1 MESPVGPTVSR
12 RSLVLGV
19 PAIALLSAGV
29 LKGSVAEAATR
40 PDVSRAWRGGSGSWR
55 ALSVRGADISFA
67 VQEYEAGKH
76 FTDNG
81 RVWPVE
87 SILAAHGANYAR
99 LRLWVNP
106 PAGYSNMRVALEGA
120 RRAKRAGLKLLL
132 DLHYSDFWADP
143 GHQTI
148 PAAWQG
154 QDLPTLAATVREYT
168 RDTIATFARHGVPVD
183 MVQIGNEVTAG
194 MLWPLGQIYLTSTPN
209 FPDFATLVNAGIQG
223 AREGNPR
230 RHDLKVMLHIDR
242 GGDNGGSV
250 WFFDHVMAA
259 GVSDF
264 DVVGESYYP
273 FWHGPLS
280 ALESNLNDLAPRY
293 GRDIIVVETAYPWT
307 VSNGDELANSFT
319 DPSQLP
325 DGETYPPTPQGQA
338 AYFEALRDV
347 LAQVPG
353 GRGVGFFDWEPEWIP
368 GVGWE
373 PGAGNP
379 NDNLTMFDFA
389 GSALPSLHAF
399 RSPRRD

>member
-1 MESPVGPTVSR
+1 
-12 RSLVLGV
+12 VLGV

-29 LKGSVAEAATR
+29 LRGSVAEAAAR
-40 PDVSRAWRGGSGSWR
+40 PAAANGVRAGFGSWR

-67 VQEYEAGKH
+67 VQEYEAGKR
-76 FTDNG
+76 FIDGG
-81 RVWPVE
+81 RPQPVE

-106 PAGYSNMRVALEGA
+106 PAGYSDLQVALEGA
-120 RRAKRAGLKLLL
+120 RRAKRAGLRLLL

-250 WFFDHVMAA
+250 WFFDHVIAA
-259 GVSDF
+259 GVTDF
-264 DVVGESYYP
+264 DVIGESYYP

-280 ALESNLNDLAPRY
+280 ALQANLNDLAPRY
-293 GRDIIVVETAYPWT
+293 DRDIIVVETAYPWT
-307 VSNGDELANSFT
+307 VANGDDLANSFT
-319 DPSQLP
+319 DASQLP
-325 DGETYPPTPQGQA
+325 DGDLYPPTPQGQA
-338 AYFEALRDV
+338 GYFEALRDV
-347 LAQVPG
+347 LSQVPG
-353 GRGVGFFDWEPEWIP
+353 GKGVGFFDWEPEWIP

-389 GSALPSLHAF
+389 GRALPSLRAF
-399 RSPRRD
+399 RSPRRR

>member
-1 MESPVGPTVSR
+1 
-12 RSLVLGV
+12 
-19 PAIALLSAGV
+19 
-29 LKGSVAEAATR
+29 
-40 PDVSRAWRGGSGSWR
+40 
-55 ALSVRGADISFA
+55 
-67 VQEYEAGKH
+67 
-76 FTDNG
+76 
-81 RVWPVE
+81 
-87 SILAAHGANYAR
+87 
-99 LRLWVNP
+99 
-106 PAGYSNMRVALEGA
+106 
-120 RRAKRAGLKLLL
+120 LLL

-154 QDLPTLAATVREYT
+154 QDLATLATTVREYT
-168 RDTIATFARHGVPVD
+168 RDTIATFARYGAPVD

-209 FPDFATLVNAGIQG
+209 FPDFATLVNAGVQG

-250 WFFDHVMAA
+250 WFFDHVIAA
-259 GVSDF
+259 GVTDF
-264 DVVGESYYP
+264 DVIGESYYP

-280 ALESNLNDLAPRY
+280 ALQANLNDLALRY
-293 GRDIIVVETAYPWT
+293 GRDIVVVETAYPWT
-307 VSNGDELANSFT
+307 VADGDDLANSFS

-325 DGETYPPTPQGQA
+325 DGDSYPPTPQGQA
-338 AYFEALRDV
+338 GYFEALRDV
-347 LAQVPG
+347 LSQVPG

-389 GSALPSLHAF
+389 GKALPSLRAF
-399 RSPRRD
+399 RSPGGR